1 MANKDFEKNL
11 TKSIQAVGLWMAEH
25 AEELTPKVECRTNLN
40 IFINWDFCGNVIT
53 PEISV
58 TTDYVSK
65 MAIEAM
71 LGKENVE

>member
-1 MANKDFEKNL
+1 MENKEFEKNL

-25 AEELTPKVECRTNLN
+25 AADLTPKVEGRSNMN
-40 IFINWDFCGNVIT
+40 IFIDWDFGGNVLT

-71 LGKENVE
+71 LGNENVE

>member
-25 AEELTPKVECRTNLN
+25 AADLTPKVEGRTDLN
-40 IFINWDFCGNVIT
+40 IFINWDFCGDVLM

-58 TTDYVSK
+58 STDYVSM

-71 LGKENVE
+71 LRKENVE